1 MAQDLLV
8 WAAYRDAKTVW
19 RIEPRLVEALADCP
33 WPDETPM
40 TAIRLPSRCP
50 VLE

>member
-1 MAQDLLV
+1 MAEDLLV

-19 RIEPRLVEALADCP
+19 RIESRLVEALADCP
-33 WPDETPM
+33 WPDEAPM